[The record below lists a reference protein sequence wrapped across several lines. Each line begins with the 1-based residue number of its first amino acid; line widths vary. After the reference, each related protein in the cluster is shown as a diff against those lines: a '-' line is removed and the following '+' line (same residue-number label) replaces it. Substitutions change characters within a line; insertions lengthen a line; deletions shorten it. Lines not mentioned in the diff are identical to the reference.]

1 MFKETLDKLSISSKE
16 AVVDGNLN
24 SFDPFKA
31 YMHIDRYVEQKF
43 EEIVLSAI
51 TSERS
56 QLILISGNVGDGKSH
71 MLSRLFKNHPEEMS
85 LVKVRNDATESTD
98 VNKSWIN
105 ELDEFLAPFSHDAL
119 NYDGVKT
126 TRIVA
131 INLGILSTFLNECAG
146 DFTELRKF
154 VKDNGI
160 IDKVSLNNKF
170 NSDRSFQYIN
180 LADYNLFT
188 LTEDYASV
196 ALIKSLL
203 NKITAPVAEN
213 PFYSSFNEYY
223 LSHPNSN
230 ACPMRFNYLQLGKPK
245 VQDGI
250 ANLLVYAVIKFKL
263 IVSVRDLLN
272 FFYDL
277 IVPNEYSNLSGEQ
290 IKELFETAHSPA
302 GIQHFIYNKLFESA
316 GRSEIFDALKLIDP
330 IRYRSAGLDE
340 IIFKVSSTEKPAKI
354 FQEYHLDF
362 NYNWLLPLND
372 AKHKPELVKTFVRSL
387 FINQIEFFDHEL
399 RHYYCYSKYLFYYY
413 RGDKDGLV
421 PLYKEIIK
429 AIYYWNGNA
438 KKDKEVNIPIGK
450 KQLEY
455 NITQSIN
462 IRPDIL
468 LGTEAQDITEV
479 NEFGTNLLIGI
490 KTESFDISF
499 KLDID
504 LYVLLQNVIKGY
516 SPNKLDRENHTNFQ
530 QAVDRLTILS
540 GQSKPINFEKVGG
553 SVKEKY
559 QLTFDPDFGY
569 EFNKV

>member
-1 MFKETLDKLSISSKE
+1 MFKEILDKLSISSKE

-31 YMHIDRYVEQKF
+31 YLHIDRYVEQKF

-51 TSERS
+51 ASDRS
-56 QLILISGNVGDGKSH
+56 QLVLISGNVGDGKSH
-71 MLSRLFKNHPEEMS
+71 MLSRLFKNHSGEMS
-85 LVKVRNDATESTD
+85 QVKVRNDATESTD
-98 VNKSWIN
+98 VNKSWID
-105 ELDEFLAPFSHDAL
+105 ELEEFLAPFNHTELKAESP
-119 NYDGVKT
+119 KT

-131 INLGILSTFLNECAG
+131 INLGILSTFLNESAE
-146 DFTELRKF
+146 DFNELRKF
-154 VKDNGI
+154 VTDNGI

-170 NSDRSFQYIN
+170 NSDRNFQYIN

-188 LTEDYASV
+188 LAEDHASV

-203 NKITAPVAEN
+203 SKVTATDTDN
-213 PFYSSFNEYY
+213 PFHSAFTQYY

-230 ACPMRFNYLQLGKPK
+230 ACPIRFNYLQLAKPK

-250 ANLLVYAVIKFKL
+250 ANLLVYAIIKFKL

-290 IKELFETAHSPA
+290 IKELFESAQAPA
-302 GIQHFIYNKLFESA
+302 GIQHYIYNKLFESA

-354 FQEYHLDF
+354 FQEYQLDF
-362 NYNWLLPLND
+362 NYNWLLPDND
-372 AKHKPELVKTFVRSL
+372 VKHKPELVKTFVRSL

-413 RGDKDGLV
+413 KGDKNGLV
-421 PLYKEIIK
+421 PLYKEVIK

-438 KKDKEVNIPIGK
+438 KKDKEVNVPIGK

-455 NITQSIN
+455 NITQSIT

-468 LGTEAQDITEV
+468 LGTQAQDLAEV
-479 NEFGTNLLIGI
+479 NEFGTNLMIGI
-490 KTESFDISF
+490 KAETFDISF
-499 KLDID
+499 KMDID

-559 QLTFDPDFGY
+559 QLTYDPDFGY